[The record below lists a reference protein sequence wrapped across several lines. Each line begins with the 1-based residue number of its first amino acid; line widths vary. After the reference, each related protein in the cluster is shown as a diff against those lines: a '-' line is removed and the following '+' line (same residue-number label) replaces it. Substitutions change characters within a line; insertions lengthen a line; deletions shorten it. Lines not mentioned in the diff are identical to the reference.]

1 MRPLTEE
8 ETKTF
13 FEKLSKYIGENI
25 KQLIDRSDGTY
36 CFRLHRERVYYVS
49 ERIMKQV
56 WHDHILYILR
66 VLLNRSSFNY
76 KIRTGLYVLV
86 ESTEFINFFCFIKV
100 VAYGR
105 RSNQNSNCIL
115 TIFSRLQMLPM
126 ITCFLLERVLENSP
140 KLKSFAYTS
149 QL

>member
-1 MRPLTEE
+1 MIITNTKIACVRAFKIIKVKKIKKIALDQTLYLFTQLFEIKTIMRPLTEE

-56 WHDHILYILR
+56 WHDYILFILR

-76 KIRTGLYVLV
+76 KIRTGLHVLV
-86 ESTEFINFFCFIKV
+86 ESTEFINFFCFIK
-100 VAYGR
+100 
-105 RSNQNSNCIL
+105 
-115 TIFSRLQMLPM
+115 
-126 ITCFLLERVLENSP
+126 
-140 KLKSFAYTS
+140 K
-149 QL
+149 

>member
-36 CFRLHRERVYYVS
+36 CFRLHRDRVYYVS

-56 WHDHILYILR
+56 WGLLMSLYSGR
-66 VLLNRSSFNY
+66 MWMQVGP
-76 KIRTGLYVLV
+76 KIHGLKFG
-86 ESTEFINFFCFIKV
+86 T
-100 VAYGR
+100 
-105 RSNQNSNCIL
+105 
-115 TIFSRLQMLPM
+115 
-126 ITCFLLERVLENSP
+126 LEC
-140 KLKSFAYTS
+140 
-149 QL
+149 